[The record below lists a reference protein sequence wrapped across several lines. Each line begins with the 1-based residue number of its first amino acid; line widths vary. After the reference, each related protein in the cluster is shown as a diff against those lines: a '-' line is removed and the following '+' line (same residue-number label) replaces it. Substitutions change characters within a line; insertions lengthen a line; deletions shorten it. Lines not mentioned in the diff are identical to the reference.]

1 MIVLHFVG
9 ILVRLSRNSIKKVIM
24 LQRMKSVKE
33 YTFLVDRKVFNG
45 TFQGEVFQRYLLS

>member
-1 MIVLHFVG
+1 
-9 ILVRLSRNSIKKVIM
+9 M